1 MFLLATCARTQP
13 RGQYTLTLKIAGGKL
28 AVDHDAFTLTS
39 KFRDPRRTE
48 SIIRQQ
54 VRSALA
60 AIPIPAVSGSR
71 NSTWP
76 DYVDAYV
83 SWANQDPARLD
94 LGSAFCSCFWFA
106 GILTNSPDFGLVLNE
121 DQLDAAGGFVSFSI
135 LPPFD
140 AAKVPINLPGLSQPR
155 ARTRLRQL
163 RKRLAR
169 LNGTLWSSEAIKR
182 AIQPYYA
189 NLGLQPQWIL
199 QPRNQSIQIIEGQH
213 LASVVLPPDQVP
225 AKDIDRV
232 LWDVLN
238 TRDFRRAMRT
248 KAVWEP
254 GRVIDFRRDL
264 DYADGDE
271 PYVIS
276 YRLQELQLLLSG
288 LGYSATLQPSARSGV
303 VPYLDLRIQKGDSQA
318 KNQTHHLA
326 GGFQYNPGQG
336 ISALAQAQ
344 ISQFGFPFADST
356 FSVQGGGPSGSL
368 WLGDYSGD
376 FLGFDSLKSRL
387 SASLNASSSVER
399 ARFLEGAKLDE
410 YRTGG
415 LGTLEWQPFRD
426 LNGYFLLLHL
436 TASHS
441 LVSAGAIQNQNLN
454 TLESGALLMHGEDA
468 RIEPSV
474 LFGSRFAHF
483 TITANSH
490 HRFDHW
496 ESDITGRFEN
506 ATRATPLYE
515 LPSFGGEGTV
525 RGFRADDAIGQ
536 RLWSLQNE
544 VWLPVPGLANWN
556 PANQQIQAIV
566 QQLRLAPFVDV
577 GGAYQTVASQA
588 GLREG
593 LGLGLRLDMR
603 VAVLKFDWAYGFGDA
618 ATGGSRG
625 KFYFNIGLNVPY

>member
-1 MFLLATCARTQP
+1 LFLLATCARTQP

-28 AVDHDAFTLTS
+28 AVDHDAFTLPS

-48 SIIRQQ
+48 SFIRRQ

-60 AIPIPAVSGSR
+60 EIPIPVVSASR

-76 DYVDAYV
+76 DYVDAYG
-83 SWANQDPARLD
+83 SWATQDPARLD

-106 GILTNSPDFGLVLNE
+106 GILTQGPDFGLVLNE
-121 DQLDAAGGFVSFSI
+121 DQLDAAGGFASFSI

-140 AAKVPINLPGLSQPR
+140 AAKVPIDLPGLSQAR

-169 LNGTLWSSEAIKR
+169 LNGMLWSSEAIRR

-213 LASVVLPPDQVP
+213 LASVVLPADQVP

-248 KAVWEP
+248 KAAWEP
-254 GRVIDFRRDL
+254 GRVIDFRHDL
-264 DYADGDE
+264 GYAAGDE

-276 YRLQELQLLLSG
+276 YQLQELQLLLSG
-288 LGYSATLQPSARSGV
+288 LGYSATLQPSARGGV
-303 VPYLDLRIQKGDSQA
+303 APFVDLRIQRGDSQE
-318 KNQTHHLA
+318 KSQTHHLA

-336 ISALAQAQ
+336 VSALAQAQ
-344 ISQFGFPFADST
+344 ISQLGWPFSDST
-356 FSVQGGGPSGSL
+356 LSAQGGGPSGDL
-368 WLGDYSGD
+368 WSGDYAAD
-376 FLGFDSLKSRL
+376 FLGFDSLQSRL
-387 SASLNASSSVER
+387 SASLSASSSVDH

-415 LGTLEWQPFRD
+415 LGTLEWQLFRD
-426 LNGYFLLLHL
+426 LDGYLLLLHL

-441 LVSAGAIQNQNLN
+441 LVSVGPIPNQNLN
-454 TLESGALLMHGEDA
+454 TLESGLQLMHGEDT
-468 RIEPSV
+468 RIEPAI
-474 LFGSRFAHF
+474 LFGSSFAHF
-483 TITANSH
+483 TVAANSH
-490 HRFDHW
+490 HRFDRW
-496 ESDITGRFEN
+496 QSDITGRFEG
-506 ATRATPLYE
+506 ATHATPLYE
-515 LPSFGGEGTV
+515 LPSFGGEDTV
-525 RGFRADDAIGQ
+525 RGFRADDAIG
-536 RLWSLQNE
+536 RRFWSLQNE

-577 GGAYQTVASQA
+577 GGAYQTVASRA

-593 LGLGLRLDMR
+593 LGIGLRLDMR
-603 VAVLKFDWAYGFGDA
+603 LAVLKFDWAYGFGDA
-618 ATGGSRG
+618 ATVGSRG
-625 KFYFNIGLNVPY
+625 KFYFSIGLTVPY